1 MIRRRSP
8 ARSVRRGFTL
18 IEAIATI
25 VVLAIIGSIASLI
38 ILTAVDG
45 YTDAAT
51 GAQLHIEAST
61 AMDRIVRELRKVAL
75 DS

>member
-1 MIRRRSP
+1 MIRRRCP

-25 VVLAIIGSIASLI
+25 VVLAIIGSIASLF

-45 YTDAAT
+45 YAVAAT
-51 GAQLHIEAST
+51 TAQLHF
-61 AMDRIVRELRKVAL
+61 
-75 DS
+75 